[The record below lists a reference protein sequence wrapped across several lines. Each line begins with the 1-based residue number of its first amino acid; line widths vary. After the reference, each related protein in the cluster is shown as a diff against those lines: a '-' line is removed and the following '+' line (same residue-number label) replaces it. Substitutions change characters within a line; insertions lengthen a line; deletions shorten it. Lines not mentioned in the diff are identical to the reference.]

1 MKNYIQFLVEAGQA
15 AGKMELVKTPLPEAR
30 AYAEAQ
36 YKKYGNDLDTD
47 IPNFDKNYLFAQKQA
62 GTGKTMRKDMPVIDE
77 KDVKDLQRRLAK
89 GYIDVNSPHS
99 KDLNA
104 QKDPFPKGLQS
115 ASTGKAWL
123 ENGLAKHDGDKKD
136 DKVSVS
142 MSKVTVGKLHPIQK
156 QIYFDKSIGALA
168 EFGREKSMAFMTG
181 KNNVFI
187 MSKDLYIIDG
197 HHRFLSG
204 VLLDPNM
211 QINALIID
219 LPIAKL
225 LPLTLSYSDAVGNK
239 RNV

>member
-1 MKNYIQFLVEAGQA
+1 
-15 AGKMELVKTPLPEAR
+15 
-30 AYAEAQ
+30 
-36 YKKYGNDLDTD
+36 
-47 IPNFDKNYLFAQKQA
+47 
-62 GTGKTMRKDMPVIDE
+62 
-77 KDVKDLQRRLAK
+77 
-89 GYIDVNSPHS
+89 
-99 KDLNA
+99 
-104 QKDPFPKGLQS
+104 
-115 ASTGKAWL
+115 
-123 ENGLAKHDGDKKD
+123 
-136 DKVSVS
+136 
-142 MSKVTVGKLHPIQK
+142 
-156 QIYFDKSIGALA
+156 
-168 EFGREKSMAFMTG
+168 MAFMTG